1 MINHIL
7 PEQSA
12 KRIEPSALGLVYTN
26 VQRVELNGAKQFSNE
41 QEEACFV
48 IVKGA
53 IAFTSQS
60 GESGHA
66 VLGDVLYLPI
76 HQTLSLT
83 GKDSVVTRFGA
94 PCTRQTAFAHIK
106 FADVDA
112 DSRHKTYGSKEN
124 GTFRHVWNMIDEH
137 FDSSRFLVGICYGSL
152 GGWTAWPPHEH
163 GDKRE
168 EVYCYFD
175 MQDGFAIQCV
185 YDDLQQEEGSV
196 IVQEGH
202 IVAIPTGYHPNVG
215 CPKTGIRYVYCM
227 VSTTAEDR
235 NFMDLKTQQAFG
247 TKLE

>member
-1 MINHIL
+1 MIHHL
-7 PEQSA
+7 FPEQLYTS
-12 KRIEPSALGLVYTN
+12 IEPAELGLVYTN
-26 VQRVELNGAKQFSNE
+26 VQRIELHEDMLFSNDE
-41 QEEACFV
+41 EEACFV
-48 IVKGA
+48 VIKGSLSYA
-53 IAFTSQS
+53 SQT
-60 GESGHA
+60 GEKGHA

-76 HQTLSLT
+76 RQMVQLS
-83 GKDSVVTRFGA
+83 GKNSVVMRFGA

-106 FADVDA
+106 FAEADA

-124 GTFRHVWNMIDEH
+124 GTFRHVWNMIDEQ
-137 FDSSRFLVGICYGSL
+137 FDSSRFLVGICHGTL

-175 MQDGFAIQCV
+175 MQDGFAVQCV
-185 YDDLQQEEGSV
+185 YDDLQQKVGSV

-202 IVAIPTGYHPNVG
+202 VVAIPSGYHPNVG

-227 VSTTAEDR
+227 VSRTAEDR